1 MQDMRHKKS
10 FVMLEEQNHNF
21 AQDKAKPI
29 KGYLK
34 IETGGGRGAI
44 RVGADN
50 LRYFERG
57 GYVYK
62 LLLFGKKN
70 EKTIYKIAGSL
81 LLSSRGRGETYLRLN
96 PLDVDGNGNGL
107 ERFHIAIVAAVST
120 TDSREPLHPILRGDM
135 AEKEPI
141 KCRKAAENTYNQY
154 YNQYILEC
162 CAGIENKREMYD
174 RTVPFQEDRTG
185 ADWIR
190 VVNLGRFPMVSPGA
204 QYMISRYRH
213 FIFGTD
219 DDYYYIGVPG
229 RYLEKEQ
236 PDGGRSGFVLW
247 QPIVGAEGYH
257 ADEKDAPLKNRQVA
271 YGYWIAAINRSAGT
285 IEAPPASGAR

>member
-1 MQDMRHKKS
+1 MQNMHHKKS

-21 AQDKAKPI
+21 AQDKTRPI

-34 IETGGGRGAI
+34 IETGGERGAVRI
-44 RVGADN
+44 GADN

-62 LLLFGKKN
+62 LLFFGKKN
-70 EKTIYKIAGSL
+70 EKTIYKIVGSL

-96 PLDVDGNGNGL
+96 PVDVDGKGNGL
-107 ERFHIAIVAAVST
+107 EHFQIAVVAAVST

-135 AEKEPI
+135 EEKEKI
-141 KCRKAAENTYNQY
+141 KCQKSGSVTYNQY

-162 CAGIENKREMYD
+162 CGEIENKREMYD
-174 RTVPFQEDRTG
+174 RTVPFKEDKTD

-204 QYMISRYRH
+204 RYMISRYRH

-219 DDYYYIGVPG
+219 FNYYYIGVPG
-229 RYLEKEQ
+229 RFLEQEQ
-236 PDGGRSGFVLW
+236 PDQGRSGFVLW
-247 QPIVGAEGYH
+247 QPILGAEGYH
-257 ADEKDAPLKNRQVA
+257 ADAKDAPLKNRQVA
-271 YGYWIAAINRSAGT
+271 YGYWIAAINRKTGE
-285 IEAPPASGAR
+285 IESPFGAEN